1 MYFATVIF
9 LSMKHIPLLFFLMSS
24 YFISAQTLNAKVLDS
39 ITKYPI
45 AYANVTF
52 LEKNLGT
59 YTDEDGS
66 FSLETRNSKDIIIT
80 ALGYKDYLVNID
92 SLSIDNEIVILKL
105 KPSSEG
111 LQEIFI
117 THKKKEYTKP
127 KKIGDSKK
135 GKIKTSLPFGYEFA
149 NYIENPYYKEG
160 LIENVIL
167 SLNKDNKYDY
177 MATYNIKFY
186 EYDNLNKKPG
196 RILHHE
202 NLIVQPENKTYL
214 LNVDVSKL
222 YISYPIN
229 GICIGVEVINKDQ
242 ENPLKKNAII
252 APKINFTHTN
262 KKVTTWSRYRN
273 KEWNVRTRK
282 SPFKSG
288 DNGFVNALIN
298 LNVKIVK

>member
-1 MYFATVIF
+1 
-9 LSMKHIPLLFFLMSS
+9 MKYIPLLLFLVNSH
-24 YFISAQTLNAKVLDS
+24 YISAQTLNAKVLDS
-39 ITKYPI
+39 ITGYPV

-52 LEKNLGT
+52 PDKNVGT
-59 YTDEDGS
+59 YTSEGGD
-66 FSLETRNSKDIIIT
+66 FSLKIGNAKNIIIS
-80 ALGYKDYLVNID
+80 ALGYKDYIINTD

-105 KPSSEG
+105 TPSSEG
-111 LQEIFI
+111 LQEVII
-117 THKKKEYTKP
+117 THKKKQYTKP

-135 GKIKTSLPFGYEFA
+135 GKIRTSLPFGYEFA
-149 NYIENPYYKEG
+149 NYIKNPYYKEG

-167 SLNKDNKYDY
+167 SLNKDNEYDY

-202 NLIVQPENKTYL
+202 NLIIQPENKTYL
-214 LNVDVSKL
+214 LKVDISKL
-222 YISYPIN
+222 YITYPIN

-242 ENPLKKNAII
+242 EMPLKKSATI
-252 APKINFTHTN
+252 APKINFTHT
-262 KKVTTWSRYRN
+262 KKKITTWSRYRN

-288 DNGFVNALIN
+288 DNGFVNGLIN
-298 LNVKIVK
+298 LNVKIAK